1 MLRSVNQICRR
12 RFQMSSCLHQNVR
25 MFSLGSARLSDDGDS
40 KFKNDPEVKK
50 ILSTIQEDFK
60 PPDKTVKSGSN
71 DKDPDSPKSN
81 KNVTDLLSELY
92 GDAELKSES
101 SNSNE
106 EKKSKFSSVGEI

>member
-1 MLRSVNQICRR
+1 
-12 RFQMSSCLHQNVR
+12 MSPCLHQNIR

-60 PPDKTVKSGSN
+60 PPDKKVKSGST

-92 GDAELKSES
+92 GDAELTSDS

-106 EKKSKFSSVGEI
+106 EKKSKFSSVGEIYTNC